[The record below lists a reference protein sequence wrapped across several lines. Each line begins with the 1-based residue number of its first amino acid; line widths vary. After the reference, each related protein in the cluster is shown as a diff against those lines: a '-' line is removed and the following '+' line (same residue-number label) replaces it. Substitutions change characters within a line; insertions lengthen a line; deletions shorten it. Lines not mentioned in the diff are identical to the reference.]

1 MRSFLLCLVLALVLM
16 LTGCASARGPY
27 SPRPES
33 ARDSI
38 KAQRLTQQAAK
49 ETDPARAEE
58 LLREALTADIFFGP
72 AHNNYGVLL
81 LKKGMLFEAAQEFQW
96 AQKTLPGHPDPR
108 MNLALTLEKAGR
120 TDEALTAYTSALEV
134 YKDHIPTIQAMT
146 RLKIKSNRTD
156 DSTPAAL
163 EEIAFKGETEAWRS
177 WARTQLSK
185 LLP

>member
-1 MRSFLLCLVLALVLM
+1 MRSFLLCLVLALVLL

-33 ARDSI
+33 TRDSI

-49 ETDPARAEE
+49 ETDPSRAEE
-58 LLREALTADIFFGP
+58 LLREALSADIFFGP

-146 RLKIKSNRTD
+146 RLKIKSGRMD
-156 DSTPAAL
+156 DSTRAAL

-177 WARTQLSK
+177 WARTQLVNSK
-185 LLP
+185 P